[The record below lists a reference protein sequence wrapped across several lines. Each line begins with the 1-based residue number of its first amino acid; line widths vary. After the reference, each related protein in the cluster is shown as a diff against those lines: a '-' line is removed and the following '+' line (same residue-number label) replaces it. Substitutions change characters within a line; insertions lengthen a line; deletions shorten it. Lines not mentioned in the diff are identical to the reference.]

1 MPHFREQP
9 TWKSLFSTTL
19 ILYFFS
25 LVLLPARYFSPAV
38 ALSHLFPLN
47 PLAPKLQCTFS
58 FYRMYISN
66 TTAIHHRSSPPHSKR
81 FFFSL
86 FRCPYIHQMDSSPF
100 IFFFYLNLFFL
111 FATHSTA
118 QAGHSIFLKAFYL
131 FFNSFFFYLFIYSFW
146 PKKIRRRRIVFSKGE
161 KEWSKLH
168 VLDYSSCGAF

>member
-1 MPHFREQP
+1 MYISCTVHKSQSKKKMGAKTNLSKEEEEPTREMPHFREQP

-58 FYRMYISN
+58 FYRMCISN

-100 IFFFYLNLFFL
+100 IFLFYLNLFFFL
-111 FATHSTA
+111 PHAAQHRQATA
-118 QAGHSIFLKAFYL
+118 
-131 FFNSFFFYLFIYSFW
+131 
-146 PKKIRRRRIVFSKGE
+146 
-161 KEWSKLH
+161 
-168 VLDYSSCGAF
+168 SS